1 MSSRCIHREANGE
14 QCPNMTDA
22 GLFCTIHAEEG
33 TARPADVKRRG
44 GGGGGGGSLSGRGG
58 RFRESIF
65 KRIGM
70 VYHHEPP
77 NRDSEDDY
85 GKYS

>member
-1 MSSRCIHREANGE
+1 MSSRCIHREVNGE
-14 QCPNMTDA
+14 QCPNMTDV
-22 GLFCTIHAEEG
+22 GLFCTTHAEEG
-33 TARPADVKRRG
+33 TVRPPDAKPRG
-44 GGGGGGGSLSGRGG
+44 GGGGGGGSLFGRGG

-65 KRIGM
+65 KRFGV

-77 NRDSEDDY
+77 KEKNRDDY